1 MPALEYHYR
10 VGQMALSC
18 RHSSTFRP
26 RKRAGRDS
34 KWSEKGAR
42 AAPSASAS
50 KVGGTS
56 RPSALAVLRLTTSSN
71 FIGAYAGRIRRLL
84 PFEYAIDVGSGPPE
98 DINGIGRI

>member
-42 AAPSASAS
+42 AALFDHLVRKRKQGGRHFETKCLGGLEVDHEFKLYRCLCWQNPPAS
-50 KVGGTS
+50 
-56 RPSALAVLRLTTSSN
+56 PL
-71 FIGAYAGRIRRLL
+71 
-84 PFEYAIDVGSGPPE
+84 
-98 DINGIGRI
+98 